1 MQKLF
6 GGNEIYDIKD
16 FVKALNE
23 KILKYNN
30 MKKWD
35 VCLMN
40 PPFSG
45 VNTGDGLYIDFINKC
60 VDISNCVVSLSPV
73 MGYITHIVN
82 NPVKK
87 IIDLHHNI
95 DKYKPNIEII
105 DNTFNGVV
113 LKNNDLCIATFD
125 KNNVNRTI
133 QIKTKENKILE
144 FNEQQ
149 EININDNEYLTLF
162 FNKLSKYMFGKMY
175 HGFINL
181 KYPLIYINDKHN
193 TLTFIK
199 DNVFN
204 HMNATN
210 TKKDEGLKKANAI
223 KEKQIDKNKIYLFF
237 YKLNTSFTQECLY
250 KFSNNKAVP
259 YKPEYFEK
267 IALYIKFDNN
277 IVGLKKS
284 EYLCSYL
291 HTDFVKLIFKC
302 AGEKY
307 HQYLKYDFIPW
318 LDFSKNY
325 TSIELFNMIGM
336 EYDENEINKILEQ

>member
-1 MQKLF
+1 M
-6 GGNEIYDIKD
+6 
-16 FVKALNE
+16 KAPNK

-149 EININDNEYLTLF
+149 EININDNRYLTLF
-162 FNKLSKYMFGKMY
+162 FNKLSKYMFGTIY

-277 IVGLKKS
+277 ILGLKKS